1 MTCSFCRLLKSCK
14 SSDESA
20 RRKEEYKTRYLSAL
34 IKKTTYLTGKGE
46 EIPSGQVTFGNIPL
60 NYCPECGIK
69 IDPEQVDAPPMSC
82 HEDAYL
88 NSLCGKRVTVTLFD
102 GDVRT
107 GTLRRDTMATL
118 KFVGLDDKRCVGYY
132 LEEHRLH
139 FVKSHIKRI
148 AEAVKTGASTD
159 ELQLE

>member
-20 RRKEEYKTRYLSAL
+20 RRKDEYKTRYLSAL
-34 IKKTTYLTGKGE
+34 IKKTTYITDAGE

-88 NSLCGKRVTVTLFD
+88 NSLCGKLVKITFSDDTIRE
-102 GDVRT
+102 GI
-107 GTLRRDTMATL
+107 LRRDTEAQL
-118 KFVGLDDKRCVGYY
+118 KFAGLDDKRCVGYSVY
-132 LEEHRLH
+132 SATRPLGRLLH
-139 FVKSHIKRI
+139 FRKSHIKKI
-148 AEAVKTGASTD
+148 EEAAA
-159 ELQLE
+159 Q